1 MREEF
6 TQGGSSKTPGRPE
19 HEANKGTSDRIQ
31 ARAGLVQLAMML
43 DLAAVW
49 ALFGP
54 GEVMK
59 SGSSEW
65 TVPIRTGARLA
76 ESVVFCAT
84 TQPTAFAL
92 PACSA
97 CDSG

>member
-6 TQGGSSKTPGRPE
+6 TQGRSSKTPGRPE
-19 HEANKGTSDRIQ
+19 HEANKGTSDRNQ
-31 ARAGLVQLAMML
+31 VRAGLVQFAMML

-65 TVPIRTGARLA
+65 TVPIRTDWRAIGRVCRLLRDDA
-76 ESVVFCAT
+76 ANGVC
-84 TQPTAFAL
+84 P
-92 PACSA
+92 
-97 CDSG
+97 SGL